1 MRIIFLSLPI
11 FGILSAISFA
21 VFDAV
26 RPQPEPSITQPLD
39 SLIPRDL
46 PGWTVK
52 DLPLAETEEL
62 RGRVEEILDFDDYVS
77 RVYTRGSTQLI
88 LYIAY
93 WKPSSAPIK
102 QAHEHTPDICWVL
115 NGWEP
120 KVREHG
126 IDLDQ
131 VFAADAHPAEFR
143 IFEKNNTEQSVV
155 FWHVVG
161 DQIYTN
167 ERSGVGLAEGNHV
180 VSGNFLKTL
189 TEFGLNQKR
198 EQFFVR
204 ISSNR
209 DVRTVLRE
217 GSTEPLLEHLAQT
230 ARVTPSSGI

>member
-11 FGILSAISFA
+11 LGILSAISFA
-21 VFDAV
+21 IFDAV

-62 RGRVEEILDFDDYVS
+62 RGRVEEMLDFDDYVS
-77 RVYTRGSTQLI
+77 RIYTRGSTQLI

-93 WKPSSAPIK
+93 WKPGSAPIK

-126 IDLDQ
+126 IDLDL
-131 VFAADAHPAEFR
+131 VFATDAHPAEFR

-161 DQIYTN
+161 NDIYTN
-167 ERSGVGLAEGNHV
+167 ERNDARAVTPSL
-180 VSGNFLKTL
+180 NFLKTIQQ
-189 TEFGLNQKR
+189 FGLNQKR

-204 ISSNR
+204 VSSNR
-209 DVRTVLRE
+209 DVRIVLNE
-217 GSTEPLLEHLAQT
+217 PSTAPLREHLAEI
-230 ARVTPSSGI
+230 ARVTPPVES

>member
-1 MRIIFLSLPI
+1 
-11 FGILSAISFA
+11 FA
-21 VFDAV
+21 VFAAV

-93 WKPSSAPIK
+93 WKPASTTMVNVQK
-102 QAHEHTPDICWVL
+102 HTPDSCWVL
-115 NGWEP
+115 NGWEKTEAEEP
-120 KVREHG
+120 INIGEVMAR
-126 IDLDQ
+126 
-131 VFAADAHPAEFR
+131 HPSQYR
-143 IFEKNNTEQSVV
+143 IFEKNGQEQSVV
-155 FWHVVG
+155 FWHVIG
-161 DQIYTN
+161 DRGFIQPEDKGFGYLTW
-167 ERSGVGLAEGNHV
+167 HY
-180 VSGNFLKTL
+180 L
-189 TEFGLNQKR
+189 TEFGTSQKA

-209 DVRTVLRE
+209 EIRNVLKDP
-217 GSTEPLLEHLAQT
+217 STYPLLSILDD
-230 ARVTPSSGI
+230 IM